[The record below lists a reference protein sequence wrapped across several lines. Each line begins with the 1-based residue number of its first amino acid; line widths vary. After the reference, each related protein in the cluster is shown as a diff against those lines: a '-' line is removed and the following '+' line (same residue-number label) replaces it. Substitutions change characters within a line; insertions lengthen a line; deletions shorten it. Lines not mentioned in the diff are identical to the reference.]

1 MSLEVTKSKKDQ
13 DGDILG
19 LCGSTWSDNKQT
31 AVAKIQRESRAYFVS
46 TNGRTV
52 YVRVGVRNGRN
63 YLTTAPDD
71 YSPNNLDDLPNC

>member
-19 LCGSTWSDNKQT
+19 LCGTTWTVNKTT
-31 AVAKIQRESRAYFVS
+31 AVATIRRDPRAYFVS
-46 TNGRTV
+46 VRGRTV
-52 YVRVGVRNGRN
+52 YVRVGTRNGRD
-63 YLTTAPDD
+63 YLTTAPDG